1 MSETPLL
8 VTVSGPPASGTST
21 LATRLAD
28 EFDLERLNGGDVFR
42 TMAAEYGMGLP
53 EFSRLAETD
62 DGIDRELDD
71 RLEREIDAHLEGRRS
86 SADGSR
92 GLLVESRLAGWH
104 ADGRATLAVGLVAP
118 VAVRADRIDDRSETA
133 AELRARER
141 SEAERYRSYYGL
153 EIDDLSVYDLVVD
166 THALSTEGAFRTART
181 ALEDAA
187 AV

>member
-1 MSETPLL
+1 MSDSPLL

-21 LATRLAD
+21 LAERLAD
-28 EFDLERLNGGDVFR
+28 EFNLERLNGGDVFR
-42 TMAAEYGMGLP
+42 TMAAEYEMELP

-62 DGIDRELDD
+62 DRIDRELDD
-71 RLEREIDAHLEGRRS
+71 RLEGEIDAHLAGRRS
-86 SADGSR
+86 SETRSR

-118 VAVRADRIDDRSETA
+118 VEVRAARIDDRSETV

-153 EIDDLSVYDLVVD
+153 EIDDPSVYDLVVD
-166 THALSTEGAFRTART
+166 THTLSPEGVFRTVRT
-181 ALEDAA
+181 AFED
-187 AV
+187 VR